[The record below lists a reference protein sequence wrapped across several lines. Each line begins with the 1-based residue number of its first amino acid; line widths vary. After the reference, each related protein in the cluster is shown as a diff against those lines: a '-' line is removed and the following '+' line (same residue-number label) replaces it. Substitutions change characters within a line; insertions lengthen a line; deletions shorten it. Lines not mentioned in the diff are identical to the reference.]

1 MPIYTIRD
9 SATEQTEEV
18 NMTYSKLEHFLKNN
32 PNKTQVLS
40 APRIVSGVAGQRKP
54 DEGFRDILRNIKKTN
69 RRSTMNIL

>member
-1 MPIYTIRD
+1 MPTYTIKD
-9 SATEQTEEV
+9 NDTEHLEEV
-18 NMTYSKLEHFLKNN
+18 SMTYSALEQFLTRN
-32 PNKTQVLS
+32 PNKTHVLS